1 MKRILAFA
9 LLLTLVM
16 SVACAEWPDLSSFSV
31 EELRT
36 LRSEVDELLQAEAE
50 KRWAQDCAAYY
61 TTPDQFAY
69 VDNGTEVTIL
79 GYNGSDPVMVIPAEI
94 RGMPV
99 TRIAESAFAD
109 NKVIQRAILP
119 DSLVQIGSN
128 AFRACGSLQE
138 VNIPASVTTIPDSAF
153 GYCYSLTKVT
163 GLEHVAEIGP
173 RAFAQVRFSEEV
185 VFRAENLSIGYEA
198 FRYSWVPGVRIL
210 SDNVYI
216 DGSYTFRECDKLQ
229 YFYVAAQATLTLDGA
244 IFSQCPMLKVVVLP
258 ENTTVIQS
266 HLPMVEGCQEVVFY
280 TPETSGAYAYCKAN
294 FLRCV
299 SEEYETMNAIYA
311 ENH

>member
-1 MKRILAFA
+1 MKRLIAFA

-16 SVACAEWPDLSSFSV
+16 SVACAEWPDLSGFSV
-31 EELRT
+31 EELRR
-36 LRSEVDELLQAEAE
+36 LRSEVDALLQTEAE
-50 KRWAQDCAAYY
+50 KQWAQDCAAYY
-61 TTPDQFAY
+61 ATPDQFAY
-69 VDNGTEVTIL
+69 VDNGAEVTIL

-119 DSLVQIGSN
+119 DSLVQIGSK

-173 RAFAQVRFSEEV
+173 RAFAQVKFSEEV
-185 VFRAENLSIGYEA
+185 VLRAENLSIGYEA
-198 FRYSWVPGVRIL
+198 FRYSGVPGVRIL

-216 DGSYTFRECDKLQ
+216 KGSYTFRECDNLLLRSRSGHADAGWRHLQ
-229 YFYVAAQATLTLDGA
+229 PVSDAEGGGVAGEYHGDPVAPAHGGGLPGGR
-244 IFSQCPMLKVVVLP
+244 VLYP
-258 ENTTVIQS
+258 GDLWRV
-266 HLPMVEGCQEVVFY
+266 
-280 TPETSGAYAYCKAN
+280 
-294 FLRCV
+294 CV
-299 SEEYETMNAIYA
+299 LQG
-311 ENH
+311 